1 MILLIKAELKKI
13 KRMRITYVGY
23 ISILLSAVITSIQ
36 TFTMSD
42 GTVTFADFTDMY
54 LYNNALLFYPFT
66 IAWIGG
72 YIINREYVLDSL
84 KNLLVIPVR
93 WCDIVKAKVFI
104 LILLAVNFSLVSAI
118 LSGIICL
125 VLKSPDLTIFL
136 FFRTIFCFLI
146 FGISICVG
154 ILPIVLWFS
163 KVRGKYIWGSILAA
177 LLGVT
182 SVFVVNGKLVNWH
195 PVTYCFTFVSSR
207 LTVTAKYGIIMS
219 CMAFIIYALLSFLIY
234 LLIYKRRK

>member
-66 IAWIGG
+66 IALIGG

-146 FGISICVG
+146 LGISICVG

-177 LLGVT
+177 LLG
-182 SVFVVNGKLVNWH
+182 VNWH

>member
-66 IAWIGG
+66 IALIGG

-125 VLKSPDLTIFL
+125 VLKSPDLTVFL

-146 FGISICVG
+146 LGISIC
-154 ILPIVLWFS
+154 
-163 KVRGKYIWGSILAA
+163 GSILAA

>member
-66 IAWIGG
+66 IALIGG

-136 FFRTIFCFLI
+136 F
-146 FGISICVG
+146 
-154 ILPIVLWFS
+154 
-163 KVRGKYIWGSILAA
+163 
-177 LLGVT
+177 LGR
-182 SVFVVNGKLVNWH
+182 F
-195 PVTYCFTFVSSR
+195 F
-207 LTVTAKYGIIMS
+207 
-219 CMAFIIYALLSFLIY
+219 AF
-234 LLIYKRRK
+234 